1 METELQQ
8 ETDLS
13 QVKQL
18 TFTGW
23 EQLNDKSFLAKDQ
36 ATGIEAIMVPN
47 KKAWQINLVFKGQ
60 VLANLKEKGLEESKV
75 YEVPQKYTKGIT
87 SIKTAHAV
95 AEARAKDKLGIAMDG
110 YIYRYTTNGNLYRLF
125 TGTTVKGTTLL
136 PKLQYFTIYAR
147 LNKTPAASL
156 IVNLELKTNTNQDQ
170 DFRGPDMS
178 MDEIDKYLASNPH
191 LVGS

>member
-13 QVKQL
+13 QIKQL

-23 EQLNDKSFLAKDQ
+23 SQLSDGSFIAEDQ
-36 ATGIEAIMVPN
+36 HVEAIMIPN

-60 VLANLKEKGLEESKV
+60 VFATLKEKGLEESKV
-75 YEVPQKYTKGIT
+75 YEVPKKYDTGVT

-95 AEARAKDKLGIAMDG
+95 AHARANDKLGIAMDG
-110 YIYRYTTNGNLYRLF
+110 YTYRYTTNGNLYRLF
-125 TGTTVKGTTLL
+125 TGSTVRGTTLL
-136 PKLQYFTIYAR
+136 PKLQYLTIYAR

-156 IVNLELKTNTNQDQ
+156 VVNLELRTNTNQDK
-170 DFRGPDMS
+170 DFSTDMS
-178 MDEIDKYLASNPH
+178 MDDIDKYLEANPH